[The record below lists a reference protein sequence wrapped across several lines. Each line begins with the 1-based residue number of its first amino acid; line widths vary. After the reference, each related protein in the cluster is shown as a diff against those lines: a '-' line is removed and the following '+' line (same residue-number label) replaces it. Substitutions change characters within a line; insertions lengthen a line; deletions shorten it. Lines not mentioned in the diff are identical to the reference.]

1 MATKVQQTDEGC
13 LRKSSSLHRYKPI
26 PLLLLD
32 KEEDKISEEL
42 VMRCAIK
49 KIDSIINSLPG
60 QKKEMEMRKQ
70 VLLNT
75 HIRSINTV
83 LRKNEPSSSK
93 DVTNPTEDV
102 HRHIGRGVKA
112 SSARPELDS
121 DSDSS
126 DSDSS
131 DSESESSD
139 SELSDSD
146 ESDSDFTEEKVQ
158 DHQREDV
165 KRDFEVEIEDALK
178 QCYIDAKSKTEKP
191 KKPFEK
197 VVSGTFGV
205 KRKRFLAEENFF
217 IGSNRRAA
225 ESLLIQRVKRI
236 RSTG

>member
-1 MATKVQQTDEGC
+1 MATKVQQTDVGH

-60 QKKEMEMRKQ
+60 QRREMEMRKQ

-83 LRKNEPSSSK
+83 LRRNEPSSSK
-93 DVTNPTEDV
+93 DLTNPKEDV
-102 HRHIGRGVKA
+102 HRHIGQGVKA
-112 SSARPELDS
+112 SSARPEPDS

-139 SELSDSD
+139 SDSD
-146 ESDSDFTEEKVQ
+146 DSGSDFTEEKVQ
-158 DHQREDV
+158 DQKSEDV
-165 KRDFEVEIEDALK
+165 KRDFESEIEDALK
-178 QCYIDAKSKTEKP
+178 QCYIDAKNQTEKP
-191 KKPFEK
+191 KKPSEK
-197 VVSGTFGV
+197 VASGTFGV
-205 KRKRFLAEENFF
+205 KRKRILVEETFFL
-217 IGSNRRAA
+217 GRAA

>member
-13 LRKSSSLHRYKPI
+13 LRKSSSLHRYKPV

-32 KEEDKISEEL
+32 KEEDNISEEL

-60 QKKEMEMRKQ
+60 QRREMEMRKQ

-83 LRKNEPSSSK
+83 LRRNEPSSSK
-93 DVTNPTEDV
+93 DLTNPKEDV
-102 HRHIGRGVKA
+102 HRHIGQGVKA
-112 SSARPELDS
+112 SSARPEPDS

-139 SELSDSD
+139 SELSDSS
-146 ESDSDFTEEKVQ
+146 ESDSDFIEEKVQ
-158 DHQREDV
+158 DQKSEDV
-165 KRDFEVEIEDALK
+165 KRDFEFEIEDALK
-178 QCYIDAKSKTEKP
+178 QCYIDAKNQTEKP
-191 KKPFEK
+191 KKPSEK
-197 VVSGTFGV
+197 VASGTFGV
-205 KRKRFLAEENFF
+205 KRKRILVEETFFL
-217 IGSNRRAA
+217 GRAA

>member
-13 LRKSSSLHRYKPI
+13 LRKSSSLHRYKPV

-32 KEEDKISEEL
+32 KEEDNISEEL

-102 HRHIGRGVKA
+102 QRHVGQGVKA
-112 SSARPELDS
+112 SSARSEPES

-131 DSESESSD
+131 DSESESSA

-178 QCYIDAKSKTEKP
+178 QCYIDAKGTAEKQ
-191 KKPFEK
+191 KKPSEK
-197 VVSGTFGV
+197 VASGTFGV
-205 KRKRFLAEENFF
+205 KRKRFFAEENFF

-236 RSTG
+236 RSSG